1 MFGLL
6 GACLAMYQT
15 AKPENRVKVK
25 AILIPAVVT
34 SPFVAGVT
42 EPIEFSFMF
51 VAPVLFVIHSA
62 LSGLSMVAFEYFW
75 LKSDWSEWLY

>member
-34 SPFVAGVT
+34 SFIAGVT
-42 EPIEFSFMF
+42 EPIGIFVYVRCTSFVRDPF
-51 VAPVLFVIHSA
+51 RIKWTEY
-62 LSGLSMVAFEYFW
+62 GCIEYFW

>member
-1 MFGLL
+1 MFGLI

-15 AKPENRVKVK
+15 AKPENKIKVK

-34 SPFVAGVT
+34 SFVAGVT

-62 LSGLSMVAFEYFW
+62 LSGLSMVA
-75 LKSDWSEWLY
+75 LNILGSRAIGP